1 MRNLHIQLIGD
12 TEKMK
17 ISSYLL
23 PMEITSLI
31 ERLDAYI
38 EKPDEEKYDI
48 AFVDPNVLLLKDESS
63 GLMTALFQWEAGAR
77 IPLHEH
83 VNIEQS
89 YVIEGSLSDSE
100 GECKSGHFAWRPA
113 GSQHDAWSKEGCLVL
128 AFLLKPNKFLEGPDA
143 N

>member
-1 MRNLHIQLIGD
+1 MQKSAFKPHAHTPAFDDSGLNSLNTRYLNVDELPWMD
-12 TEKMK
+12 TPYKGIK
-17 ISSYLL
+17 IK
-23 PMEITSLI
+23 I
-31 ERLDAYI
+31 
-38 EKPDEEKYDI
+38 
-48 AFVDPNVLLLKDESS
+48 LLKDESS

-77 IPLHEH
+77 LPLHEH

>member
-1 MRNLHIQLIGD
+1 MQKSAFKPHAHTPAFDDSALTSLNTRYLNVDELPWLD
-12 TEKMK
+12 TPHKGIKMK
-17 ISSYLL
+17 I
-23 PMEITSLI
+23 
-31 ERLDAYI
+31 
-38 EKPDEEKYDI
+38 
-48 AFVDPNVLLLKDESS
+48 LLKVESS

-77 IPLHEH
+77 LPLHEH